1 MTTVAPYGA
10 WPSPITPEL
19 IVQAAVGLSEVW
31 VEDPADPASPVWW
44 SESRPEE
51 AGRVQLVERASDGTL
66 RDVLPLGFAARTR
79 VHEYGGGAWWL
90 HGSTVFFAN
99 WDDQRLYRLAPTD
112 PSPVAITRPSLVPH
126 GLRYA
131 DGRVTGDGRWSIC
144 VRESHEAG
152 GEARNELVAVPTGGG
167 DVLSLGTHSDFVS
180 NPRPSPDGRW
190 LAWLQW
196 NHPDMPWDRTELWVA
211 GLAIDEHDAELVDPR
226 RVAGDGDEAI
236 TQPEWS
242 PDGRLHYLS
251 DREDWSNL
259 WAFGAPGAPEPG
271 SAARVVVELAAD
283 IGTPPWVFG
292 MSRYAFARNGG
303 EGAPDEPDT
312 GRIVAVTV
320 EDGVDRVVVLERDA
334 EQWTVRALD
343 PQGDTSVTCVKPR
356 GTGVVAVAASFQEE
370 AAVVTYEIGP
380 PGTPARREQL
390 RLPRDLGVD
399 PVWWSTP
406 RHIAFPTGGGH
417 AAHGLFYPPT
427 NPTTS
432 GPPGERPPLLVAI
445 HGGPT
450 SAARSQLQLGIQF
463 WTSRGFG
470 VLDVNYRGS
479 TGYGRDF
486 RRLLDGA
493 WGVADVEDCAAG
505 AAFLASEG
513 LVDGERLAIHGGSAG
528 GFTTLMALI
537 TTDRFAA
544 GTSSYGV
551 TDLEALARD
560 THKFESRYLDRL
572 VGPYP
577 ERRDLYVERSPIH
590 HLDDLDDPILV
601 LQGLEDEVVPPSQA
615 ELLVE
620 AARRNGTPFAY
631 LAFEG
636 EQHGFRQASTIRRA
650 LEAELIFYARVLGFD
665 PPADAEPLV
674 IENL

>member
-1 MTTVAPYGA
+1 MTTVAPHGA

-31 VEDPADPASPVWW
+31 VVDPADPESPVWW

-51 AGRVQLVERASDGTL
+51 SGRVQLVRRAADGTA

-90 HGSTVFFAN
+90 HGDTLFFAN
-99 WDDQRLYRLAPTD
+99 WDDQRLYRLAPSD
-112 PSPVAITRPSLVPH
+112 AGPVAITRPPLVPH

-131 DGRVTGDGRWSIC
+131 DGRVTGDGTWSIC

-152 GEARNELVAVPTGGG
+152 GEARNELVAVPTAGG
-167 DVLSLGTHSDFVS
+167 DVLALGTASDFVS
-180 NPRPSPDGRW
+180 NPRLSPDGRW

-196 NHPDMPWDRTELWVA
+196 HHPDMPWDRSELWVA
-211 GLAIDEHDAELVDPR
+211 AVRSDSHDLELLDPR
-226 RVAGDGDEAI
+226 RVAGDGEEAI

-251 DREDWSNL
+251 DLQDWSNL
-259 WAFGAPGAPEPG
+259 WAFPLPGAPHLGTPA
-271 SAARVVVELAAD
+271 SIVVELDAD

-292 MSRYAFARNGG
+292 MSRYAFVHGG
-303 EGAPDEPDT
+303 NEGVPDQDDA
-312 GRIVAVTV
+312 GRIVVVTA
-320 EDGVDRVVVLERDA
+320 EDGVDRLGVLEREA
-334 EQWTVRALD
+334 EGWSMRALD
-343 PQGDTSVTCVKPR
+343 PAGDTSIACVKGR
-356 GTGVVAVAASFQEE
+356 GQGVVAVAASFQEE
-370 AAVVTYEIGP
+370 AAVVAYPLGP
-380 PGTPARREQL
+380 VGTPVRRVCL
-390 RLPRDLGVD
+390 RPPRDLGVD
-399 PVWWSTP
+399 PGWWSTP
-406 RHIAFPTGGGH
+406 RHIVYPTGDGH
-417 AAHGLFYPPT
+417 RAFGLFYPPT
-427 NPTTS
+427 NPTTG

-450 SAARSQLQLGIQF
+450 SAARSQLQLSIQY

-486 RRLLDGA
+486 RRLLDGG

-505 AAFLASEG
+505 AAFLVSEG
-513 LVDGERLAIHGGSAG
+513 AVDGERLAIHGGSAG

-551 TDLEALARD
+551 TDLETLARD

-577 ERRDLYVERSPIH
+577 ERRDLYVERSPVH
-590 HLDDLDDPILV
+590 HLDELDDPVLV

-615 ELLVE
+615 QLLVD

-636 EQHGFRQASTIRRA
+636 EQHGFRQAATIRRA